1 LFQDDLGP
9 WWSPSGWLSAV
20 RTGRSSYRELGAE
33 LEFYPSHTLKL
44 RPLLKM
50 KIIFISASVLV

>member
-20 RTGRSSYRELGAE
+20 RTGRSYGAGRRTRI
-33 LEFYPSHTLKL
+33 L
-44 RPLLKM
+44 PLTYAQTPT
-50 KIIFISASVLV
+50 IIENENHFHFC